1 MTETHMEQLHEPRSL
16 TCYCLPLGI
25 NATTSPIELAGYN
38 KAKST
43 PLLPKRPRHRPPFPP
58 NPATPPDSNRRR
70 VTLPQRRPRE
80 TTPRRARREGRKP
93 HLRPPHPSLSPA
105 PRPKGELL
113 RAGRRAPGGGE
124 VRRAI
129 QALTCGSEHGC
140 EPIRK

>member
-1 MTETHMEQLHEPRSL
+1 MTATHMEQQHGHGEPAIACPSESTQPPLRSSW
-16 TCYCLPLGI
+16 PV
-25 NATTSPIELAGYN
+25 TTKL
-38 KAKST
+38 KST